1 MSKKDIISDFSA
13 LKGKMTFSEH
23 VCDASK
29 GSSGA
34 SGGYGASGSYGA
46 SSVSEGFRE
55 KANKRQ
61 PDPAGDEQPTR
72 SDILKLGQ
80 SVVLMDSSLRGKIA
94 AIGKTVK
101 IELEDGLLIDAANGE
116 FAVTSDS
123 ELNSLKETK
132 TKGSKAGRGC
142 GSYGSGHGS
151 GSGSGS
157 GFGFNGPSFSG
168 KYGSSKSGSH
178 TDAFR
183 PSPNGTLTVD
193 LHIEALPGGRNVPK
207 GQHLHFQL
215 DTFRRIIRTNISRKG
230 LKITFIHGL
239 GDGTLKSAI
248 RKELDEVLPLHCTYT
263 VGDPA
268 VTIVTI
274 R

>member
-1 MSKKDIISDFSA
+1 MSKKNIISDFGA

-34 SGGYGASGSYGA
+34 SGSYG
-46 SSVSEGFRE
+46 SGSVSEGSRK
-55 KANKRQ
+55 KANKRH
-61 PDPAGDEQPTR
+61 PDTAGDGQPTR
-72 SDILKLGQ
+72 SDILKVGQ

-101 IELEDGLLIDAANGE
+101 IELEDGLLIDAAYGE

-123 ELNSLKETK
+123 ELSSLKE

-142 GSYGSGHGS
+142 GS
-151 GSGSGS
+151 
-157 GFGFNGPSFSG
+157 
-168 KYGSSKSGSH
+168 SKSGSP
-178 TDAFR
+178 TAAFR
-183 PSPNGTLTVD
+183 PAPNGTLTVD

-207 GQHLHFQL
+207 GQQLHFQL

-248 RKELDEVLPLHCTYT
+248 RKELDEILPLHCTYT

-268 VTIVTI
+268 VTVVTI
-274 R
+274 S

>member
-29 GSSGA
+29 GGSV
-34 SGGYGASGSYGA
+34 ASGSHGA
-46 SSVSEGFRE
+46 GSVSEGSRR
-55 KANKRQ
+55 KTNKRQ
-61 PDPAGDEQPTR
+61 PDPADDGVTTR
-72 SDILKLGQ
+72 SDILKVGQ
-80 SVVLMDSSLRGKIA
+80 SVVLIDSSLRGKIA
-94 AIGKTVK
+94 AIGRTVK
-101 IELEDGLLIDAANGE
+101 IELEDGLLIDAAYGE

-123 ELNSLKETK
+123 ELSNLKETK
-132 TKGSKAGRGC
+132 TKGSKAGCGC
-142 GSYGSGHGS
+142 GSHGSGHGS
-151 GSGSGS
+151 GSGFGSGFGP

-230 LKITFIHGL
+230 LKITFVHGL